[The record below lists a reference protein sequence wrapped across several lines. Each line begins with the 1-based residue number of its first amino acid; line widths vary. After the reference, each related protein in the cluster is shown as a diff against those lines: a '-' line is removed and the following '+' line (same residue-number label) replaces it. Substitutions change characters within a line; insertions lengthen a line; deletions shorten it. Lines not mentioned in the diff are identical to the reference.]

1 MAKRARS
8 TKKHKKSRRQRGGWP
23 WSSNSTGSFWD
34 FLGSKKTPP
43 PSTNAAVEKKDKSDM
58 NLNNQGPD
66 EQGLPPGS
74 DGLPPGS
81 DGQQLGPDGL
91 PQGTNEQAGGKRRK
105 QKKTCKRRSKK

>member
-1 MAKRARS
+1 MAKRAPL

-43 PSTNAAVEKKDKSDM
+43 PSTNAAVDKLEKSDM
-58 NLNNQGPD
+58 NLNNQGFNG
-66 EQGLPPGS
+66 QGQGFNGQGQGS
-74 DGLPPGS
+74 Y
-81 DGQQLGPDGL
+81 GQVQGPNG
-91 PQGTNEQAGGKRRK
+91 QYGGKRRK